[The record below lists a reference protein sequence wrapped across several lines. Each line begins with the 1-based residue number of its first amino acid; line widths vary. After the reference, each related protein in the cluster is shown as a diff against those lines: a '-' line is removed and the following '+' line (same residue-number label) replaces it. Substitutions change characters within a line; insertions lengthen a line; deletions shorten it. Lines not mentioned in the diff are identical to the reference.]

1 MFVSLFIT
9 TILFPICSFKE
20 MSVESFETSQRF
32 ALQTAWKNWGIVIAL
47 NWKANKALGNMDR
60 MKHPDMETKHVQ
72 NSKSKQ
78 YKQEK
83 EKLKTRKRSSLNSEM
98 EDPGQIVLPFLNPD
112 LDIVFRFRFFQSF
125 SGPLPRRWLTS
136 SSFVFLLNQFF

>member
-1 MFVSLFIT
+1 M
-9 TILFPICSFKE
+9 
-20 MSVESFETSQRF
+20 
-32 ALQTAWKNWGIVIAL
+32 
-47 NWKANKALGNMDR
+47 NWKANEALGNMDGS
-60 MKHPDMETKHVQ
+60 KHPDLETKHVQ

-83 EKLKTRKRSSLNSEM
+83 ETLKARKRSNLNSEK

-125 SGPLPRRWLTS
+125 SGPLPR
-136 SSFVFLLNQFF
+136 Q